1 MEASPIPK
9 PSPGSVC
16 VTGRQRGLNQ
26 ALEVPTCKHKV
37 RASKGKRI
45 YRLPTLI
52 HCSLAPLALLAAF
65 IRNSFDTVLPIDLK
79 RWSVDCMETQKRSE
93 ERRVGKECRSRWS
106 P

>member
-1 MEASPIPK
+1 M
-9 PSPGSVC
+9 
-16 VTGRQRGLNQ
+16 TGRQRGLNQ

-79 RWSVDCMETQKRSE
+79 RWSVDCMETQKLTIDLLSKRQD
-93 ERRVGKECRSRWS
+93 VGCCRFR
-106 P
+106 